1 MPIVEILLTYMALLH
16 NNHYI
21 IYSVNIMIVMVLNQ
35 WQLKGYFLLVIR
47 KSRTLLQ

>member
-1 MPIVEILLTYMALLH
+1 MAIVEILLTYMALLH

-35 WQLKGYFLLVIR
+35 WQLKGYFFIGD
-47 KSRTLLQ
+47 